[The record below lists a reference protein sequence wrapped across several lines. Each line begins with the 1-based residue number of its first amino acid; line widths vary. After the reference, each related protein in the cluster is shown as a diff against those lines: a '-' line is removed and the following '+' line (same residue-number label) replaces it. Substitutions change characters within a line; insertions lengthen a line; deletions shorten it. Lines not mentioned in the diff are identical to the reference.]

1 MYPVK
6 IQRDEIAKL
15 HFSSNEVLSD
25 REMIA
30 SRAQALQGAAILG
43 NTEKQK
49 CKIVFHAEE
58 GDRAVETTV
67 WAVTDKYVCLK
78 GGLTLLIAC
87 IIDVII

>member
-1 MYPVK
+1 MKPLK
-6 IQRDEIAKL
+6 IERDEIAKL
-15 HFSSNEVLSD
+15 HFSSREVLID
-25 REMIA
+25 REKIA
-30 SRAQALQGAAILG
+30 SREQALRGAAILG
-43 NTEKQK
+43 NIEKQK

-58 GDRAVETTV
+58 GERAVETTI